1 MRKYDFEKMG
11 GIWKNEARTITEKGV
26 FVAASG
32 NWDLWEYLGMVY
44 SIPVAGS
51 GCGASVWC
59 AVSNLRRHLH
69 RLRQICGYSGLV
81 PDYWQS
87 VNYDFLGGLGIL

>member
-26 FVAASG
+26 FVATSG
-32 NWDLWEYLGMVY
+32 NGDLWEYSRMV
-44 SIPVAGS
+44 
-51 GCGASVWC
+51 
-59 AVSNLRRHLH
+59 
-69 RLRQICGYSGLV
+69 YSGLV

-87 VNYDFLGGLGIL
+87 VNYDFLGGLGVL